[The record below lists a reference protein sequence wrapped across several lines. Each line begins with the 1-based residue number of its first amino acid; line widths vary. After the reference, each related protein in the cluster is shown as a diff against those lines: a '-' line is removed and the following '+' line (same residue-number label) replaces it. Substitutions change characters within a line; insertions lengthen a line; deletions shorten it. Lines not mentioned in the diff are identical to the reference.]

1 MFGYIVPQVSE
12 LKVREYEL
20 YRAYYCGLCKM
31 LKQEYKKN
39 AVLNYDS
46 VFLYLLAD
54 GLREDQGT
62 VEPCK
67 CAFHPVKKR
76 SAVITPAASYAADV
90 NILMA
95 YFQIEDNLRDGKK
108 GMRLTKALFKKAF
121 DKAACRRRGMVDVA
135 RKTIDELCVLEKE
148 RSANTD
154 AVADSYARL
163 LGTVFQDADVLQ
175 SHILYDLGYSIGR
188 WVYLIDAVEDCQ
200 KDEKSGNYNV
210 YLNKYGK
217 LDRAAKEQIRTSLF
231 YTLAQAAQEL
241 GRLELKRNREILQN
255 IIYLG
260 LRTQTEAVLENG
272 CRMVAPVE

>member
-54 GLREDQGT
+54 GLREEQGT

-121 DKAACRRRGMVDVA
+121 DKAARRRRGMVEVA
-135 RKTIDELCVLEKE
+135 RKTIGKVCKYRCGCGFLCAAFRDCVSGC
-148 RSANTD
+148 RCA
-154 AVADSYARL
+154 AVAYSLRPW
-163 LGTVFQDADVLQ
+163 LQ
-175 SHILYDLGYSIGR
+175 HWQMGLSH
-188 WVYLIDAVEDCQ
+188 
-200 KDEKSGNYNV
+200 
-210 YLNKYGK
+210 
-217 LDRAAKEQIRTSLF
+217 
-231 YTLAQAAQEL
+231 
-241 GRLELKRNREILQN
+241 
-255 IIYLG
+255 
-260 LRTQTEAVLENG
+260 
-272 CRMVAPVE
+272 